1 MFAIKHVATLLLAL
15 TLTAPLSLGQD
26 LELDDLLGTGGQFGP
41 KKAEVSAR
49 LITGRLETGAV
60 AYLHVD
66 VILPLNHYIYSLNP
80 DFAGCTE
87 ITLGKIEGLEP
98 IDAEFKPTRKPKAK
112 YDEILEETLEKFHD
126 DITWV
131 KRFKITDARA
141 AAISGQLTGQYCTE
155 GKNGQGGN
163 CTPIRPPAEF
173 AVALEVDDE
182 LASEPAEAA
191 VFEYTEQPT
200 RGKNNKPDPL
210 SLKFSLTPSD
220 AKVGDEVTLNIA
232 MTLVDGWHVF
242 SQKQNPENTG
252 LPTVL
257 ELSGVAGLEPVGPDF
272 VPNHEPEAADPFND
286 GKTQLLFHDTV
297 VWSRKMR
304 VLAEPFAVQGSIRY
318 QTCKNAC
325 LAPHTVEFAL
335 GNPSLQLV
343 SLASS
348 SDAPIVANS
357 DGSSADDTA
366 ASGSFIDRIGAFFS
380 SFGLPGYLALAFLG
394 GLILNVMPCVL
405 PVLAIKVLSFVKQAG
420 EKRSTIFILNG
431 AYALGV
437 IAVFLVLA
445 GLAVFLKLGWG
456 QLFQRP
462 EFNLVMAGVIF
473 AMALS
478 LLGVFEIPIPGMGGG
493 QSKEGPFGA
502 FLTGILATILA
513 TPCSGPFLGPTLV
526 WSVRQTN
533 SVTFLIWAVMG
544 LGMASPYLLFAV
556 VPGAVKLLPKPGMWM
571 VRFKEFA
578 GFVLLGTVIYFI
590 WILEPRFVVPFLAA
604 MLALGLA
611 LWMIGSLY
619 QHNSATAQKM
629 KVRIAAIAVCLC
641 GLWLATNLTKP
652 ASANQGGELEI
663 VEDGKTL
670 PWQAF
675 TEARLMSLLEKK
687 ETVMI
692 DFSAQWCQ
700 SCKANELIAINTPET
715 LGLVKE
721 HNIIPLYADWTR
733 ANPEIDKYLER
744 FDSISI
750 PLTVIIPEGEIDN
763 AVILRDAFTQGV
775 MTKAIKKAVSN
786 RKVAQAN

>member
-210 SLKFSLTPSD
+210 SLKFSLTP
-220 AKVGDEVTLNIA
+220 ANPKPGDEVDLQITMKL
-232 MTLVDGWHVF
+232 TDGWHTF
-242 SQKQNPENTG
+242 SQYQDPANTG
-252 LPTVL
+252 LPTKIQVTQ
-257 ELSGVAGLEPVGPDF
+257 VAGLEPLEPGF
-272 VPNHEPEAADPFND
+272 QPNHEPEIADPFND
-286 GKTQLLFHDTV
+286 GKEQSLFHGDVTWTRRYRV
-297 VWSRKMR
+297 VADK
-304 VLAEPFAVQGSIRY
+304 VAVTGSIEY
-318 QTCKNAC
+318 QACKNAC
-325 LAPHTVEFAL
+325 LGPKAVDFTLGEPTIAMTAVAPADTGLLSAVQESASASASDEPANLAMAL
-335 GNPSLQLV
+335 L
-343 SLASS
+343 
-348 SDAPIVANS
+348 
-357 DGSSADDTA
+357 
-366 ASGSFIDRIGAFFS
+366 F
-380 SFGLPGYLALAFLG
+380 AFLG

-420 EKRSTIFILNG
+420 ESRSQIFILNV
-431 AYALGV
+431 AYAAGV
-437 IAVFLVLA
+437 VTVFLILAVLA
-445 GLAVFLKLGWG
+445 VTLKLGWG
-456 QLFQRP
+456 DLFQHSA
-462 EFNLVMAGVIF
+462 FNFVMAAMIF

-493 QSKEGPFGA
+493 QSKEGPSGA
-502 FLTGILATILA
+502 FLTGIFATILA
-513 TPCSGPFLGPTLV
+513 TPCSGPFLGPTFIWSVKQTPMVTYLV
-526 WSVRQTN
+526 WG
-533 SVTFLIWAVMG
+533 IMG
-544 LGMASPYLLFAV
+544 LGMASPYLLFAI
-556 VPGAVKLLPKPGMWM
+556 VPSAVKLLPKPGMWM

-578 GFVLLGTVIYFI
+578 GFVLLLTVVYFFYV
-590 WILEPRFVVPFLAA
+590 LEDRFAVPL
-604 MLALGLA
+604 LIGLVALGIA
-611 LWMIGSLY
+611 LWMVGSLY
-619 QHNSATAQKM
+619 QHNAPASQKW
-629 KVRIAAIAVCLC
+629 KVRIAALLVCV
-641 GLWLATNLTKP
+641 GGFFGAREFVKP
-652 ASANQGGELEI
+652 APLFANELPI
-663 VEDGKTL
+663 VEDGQTL
-670 PWQAF
+670 PWRRF
-675 TEARLMSLLEKK
+675 SEERLFAMLYQKK
-687 ETVMI
+687 TVMI
-692 DFSAQWCQ
+692 DFSADWCQ
-700 SCKANELIAINTPET
+700 SCKLNEHVALNTPET
-715 LGLVKE
+715 LALVKDHE
-721 HNIIPLYADWTR
+721 IVPLYADKTNR
-733 ANPEIDKYLER
+733 NSPESQEIQRYLDR
-744 FDSISI
+744 FKSISI
-750 PLTVIIPEGEIDN
+750 PLTVIIPNGDMDHP
-763 AVILRDAFTQGV
+763 VILRDAFTQD
-775 MTKAIKKAVSN
+775 TLTSAIKKAVGN
-786 RKVAQAN
+786 NKVAQAN